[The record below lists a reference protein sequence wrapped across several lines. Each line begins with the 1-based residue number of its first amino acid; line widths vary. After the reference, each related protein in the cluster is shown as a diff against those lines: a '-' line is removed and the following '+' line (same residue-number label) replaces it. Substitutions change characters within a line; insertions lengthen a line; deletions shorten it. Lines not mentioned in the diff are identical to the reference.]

1 MMKIKR
7 IIFGL
12 LILSL
17 LACNY
22 VTQMVFPPTS
32 TPIPTATLSPTIPPT
47 LTPTPLVPAYIPPEC
62 ASTPLATLSPD
73 TALQPTLVSETD
85 PDISK
90 SEQLQI
96 LEELARIVQDV
107 YVYPDYNGKDWN
119 EIHSRY

>member
-1 MMKIKR
+1 MKIKR
-7 IIFGL
+7 IVFGL

-73 TALQPTLVSETD
+73 TALQPTLESETN
-85 PDISK
+85 PDVSQ

-96 LEELARIVQDV
+96 LEELSSVVEDV
-107 YVYPDYNGKDWN
+107 YVDPDYNGKDWN
-119 EIHSRY
+119 EILS